1 MKYLK
6 GLNQILR
13 VVLLSNKINFR
24 EGFFNEFEFVQLVQS
39 YLE

>member
-24 EGFFNEFEFVQLVQS
+24 EGFFNEFVQLVQCCS
-39 YLE
+39 E